1 MQISWHMRL
10 PDMSLQENSE
20 TSKENRMANNTSY
33 SAKVRIVSGGT
44 GNLKAYATL
53 IINDLLAIEGFKV
66 LESKGGQT
74 FVGVPQ
80 HKGQDKE
87 GKETWYNDVRW
98 NEDVE
103 EGQFR
108 GPNAEAAVNAIL
120 EEYGR
125 TLAAS
130 APQRAGQAQ
139 SRRAEPDNSRPKAPA
154 RTGKSS
160 SKMDW

>member
-1 MQISWHMRL
+1 
-10 PDMSLQENSE
+10 
-20 TSKENRMANNTSY
+20 MANNTSY
-33 SAKVRIVSGGT
+33 SAKVRIVNGGT

-53 IINDLLAIEGFKV
+53 VINDLLMIEGFKV
-66 LESKGGQT
+66 LESKGGQI

-80 HKGQDKE
+80 HKGQDKD

-108 GPNAEAAVNAIL
+108 GPNAEAALSAIL

-125 TLAAS
+125 ALSSS
-130 APQRAGQAQ
+130 APQRAGKAQ
-139 SRRAEPDNSRPKAPA
+139 SNRSEPDNSRPKTPP
-154 RTGKSS
+154 RTGSGRA
-160 SKMDW
+160 KMDW

>member
-1 MQISWHMRL
+1 
-10 PDMSLQENSE
+10 
-20 TSKENRMANNTSY
+20 MANNTSY
-33 SAKVRIVSGGT
+33 SAKVRIVNGT

-53 IINDLLAIEGFKV
+53 IINDVISIDGFKV
-66 LESKGGQT
+66 LEAKNGQT

-80 HKGQDKE
+80 HKGADKE
-87 GKETWYNDVRW
+87 GKETWYSDVRW

-108 GPNAEAAVNAIL
+108 GPHADAAMNAIL

-125 TLAAS
+125 ALAAD
-130 APQRAGQAQ
+130 APKRAGQAQ
-139 SRRAEPDNSRPKAPA
+139 SRRADPDNKRPTTTN
-154 RTGKSS
+154 RSGRS